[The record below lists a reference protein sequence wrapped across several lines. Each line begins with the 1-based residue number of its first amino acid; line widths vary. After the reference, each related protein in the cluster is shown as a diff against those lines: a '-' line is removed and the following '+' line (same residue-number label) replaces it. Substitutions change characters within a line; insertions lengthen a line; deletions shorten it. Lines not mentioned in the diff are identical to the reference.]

1 MKKYNEFPET
11 IDAAVTVLRAMLT
24 DLDIESIEN
33 LSRDQLISLHF
44 GLGGWIRNNFGL
56 WEAGSALL
64 QLTGATNPDD
74 ASMKIIE
81 ALWQKLQDCQ
91 PRLH

>member
-1 MKKYNEFPET
+1 MNKYDEFPET
-11 IDAAVTVLRAMLT
+11 IGAAVTVLRAMRT
-24 DLDIESIEN
+24 DLDIESIES
-33 LSRDQLISLHF
+33 LAQDQLISLHF

-56 WEAGSALL
+56 WETGSRLL
-64 QLTGATNPDD
+64 RSTGATNPDD

-81 ALWQKLQDCQ
+81 ALWQTLQDCQ